1 MVYPLLLLL
10 DASLASKN
18 VWSEYAFQHFQS
30 VLGGHNFVEFGHIS
44 SQILQHPL
52 ALSQDNSGFFSE
64 FATTC
69 FWSSSHVYLVY
80 APLFSCKIVLNFD
93 V

>member
-30 VLGGHNFVEFGHIS
+30 VLGRHNLVEFGHIS

-52 ALSQDNSGFFSE
+52 ALSQDHSVFFLLN
-64 FATTC
+64 FPP
-69 FWSSSHVYLVY
+69 LVY
-80 APLFSCKIVLNFD
+80 GPVAMFD
-93 V
+93 